1 MIDKESDDFRLVLK
15 YVTYEQIES
24 LKHAIE
30 VLSELM
36 VTQLTR
42 DILGEGSHQ
51 VISDELRRRVSD
63 ESRRAG
69 LGLQDHLPG

>member
-1 MIDKESDDFRLVLK
+1 MIDKESDEFRLVLK

-36 VTQLTR
+36 VTQLTK
-42 DILGEGSHQ
+42 DILAEGIGQ
-51 VISDELRRRVSD
+51 LTSDELRRRLSD
-63 ESRRAG
+63 ESR
-69 LGLQDHLPG
+69 